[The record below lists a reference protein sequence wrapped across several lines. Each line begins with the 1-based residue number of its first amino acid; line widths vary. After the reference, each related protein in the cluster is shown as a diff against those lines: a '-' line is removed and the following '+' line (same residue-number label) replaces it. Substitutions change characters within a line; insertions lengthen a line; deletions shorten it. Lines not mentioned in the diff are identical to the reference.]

1 MDEILDA
8 EITIKVIGNQWYW
21 SYEYSDYFNQ
31 NKNEIIFDSFMVDQS
46 SLEMGD
52 LRNLTLD
59 NS

>member
-52 LRNLTLD
+52 LRNLTVD